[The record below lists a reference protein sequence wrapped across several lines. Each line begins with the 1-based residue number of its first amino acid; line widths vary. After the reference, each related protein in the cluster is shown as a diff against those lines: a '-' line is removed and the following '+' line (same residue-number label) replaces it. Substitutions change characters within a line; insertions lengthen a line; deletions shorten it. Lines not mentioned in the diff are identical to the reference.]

1 VVHGGAGLAL
11 GDGIPADD
19 LDPAV
24 RAEDACL
31 AVGGMK
37 KGGVQVR
44 YISSEKSDGR
54 PAARRRS
61 SQYEEQH

>member
-1 VVHGGAGLAL
+1 MVHCGAGAAL

-31 AVGGMK
+31 ALIGMK
-37 KGGVQVR
+37 KGRVQVR
-44 YISSEKSDGR
+44 YISSKKMTDDPPRAQAVKS
-54 PAARRRS
+54 
-61 SQYEEQH
+61 E